1 VLEVADV
8 VEAAVV
14 GDADDVELCDDEPQ
28 AARRTADRIP
38 RPARR
43 TAPKG
48 TSLKRSANPRCLHV
62 KIL

>member
-1 VLEVADV
+1 VLEVPDV

-14 GDADDVELCDDEPQ
+14 WDAGVVELCDDEPQ

-43 TAPKG
+43 TAP
-48 TSLKRSANPRCLHV
+48 
-62 KIL
+62 